1 MEQPPSRVVN
11 VEIHGQQYAIRS
23 ALDPSYVAE
32 LAAYVDAKIRQAQR
46 DMPAGDTLRLAI
58 LAAINIADDYHR
70 SRDDD
75 RLQGTALAA
84 RVSEIE
90 RLLDVALDLQ
100 PPRAAAR

>member
-1 MEQPPSRVVN
+1 MEQPPSRVVT

-23 ALDPSYVAE
+23 ALEPSYVAE
-32 LAAYVDAKIRQAQR
+32 LAAYVDAKIGQAQR

-58 LAAINIADDYHR
+58 LAAINIADDYYR
-70 SRDDD
+70 SHDDD